1 MNILIILSIIL
12 LIIIIIINKYNNKIH
27 ENYENI
33 DINIGNVLCD
43 YYYKYVL
50 SILKKEDFI
59 YSNDNSF
66 SKNHIFMN
74 NFPSNIKWNKE
85 LYNEFINNNIKIND
99 IKIIE
104 PESFWAIENYKIQ
117 QIHNI
122 MKPTIHIIFDN
133 VFKNLKLNK
142 EIKYPVIHFRCADT
156 PFIKHFHYYFQ
167 RYEYFDKSIKDIE
180 NKIGKIT
187 DIIILSCFDHLSNE
201 DDKKACNMYSNK
213 LKEHLKDYN
222 VHLACNSN
230 VDDFVSMFYAPAV
243 ISTISSYSFMS
254 GFFGNGIYI
263 QPNMMVHNNEV
274 CLDCD
279 NNYKGY
285 NIQHNK
291 VDDYHNVDEVYKLL
305 IK

>member
-1 MNILIILSIIL
+1 MKIIIFICIIVLFILIK
-12 LIIIIIINKYNNKIH
+12 INIYNNKIF
-27 ENYENI
+27 ESYDNI
-33 DINIGNVLCD
+33 EINIGNVLSD
-43 YYYKYVL
+43 YYYKYVI
-50 SILKKEDFI
+50 SILNKEDFI

-66 SKNHIFMN
+66 SKNHNFMN
-74 NFPSNIKWNKE
+74 NFPSNIKWDENIF
-85 LYNEFINNNIKIND
+85 NQFIENNIKLND
-99 IKIIE
+99 IIHID
-104 PESFWAIENYKIQ
+104 SVAFWVIENKKIQ

-122 MKPTIHIIFDN
+122 MKPAINIIFDN
-133 VFKNLKLNK
+133 VFKKLKLNK
-142 EIKYPVIHFRCADT
+142 EIKYPIIHFRCADT
-156 PFIKHFHYYFQ
+156 PFIKHFQYYFQ
-167 RYEYFDKSIKDIE
+167 KYSYFDKSLKDIE

-187 DIIILSCFDHLSNE
+187 DITILSCFDHLSNE
-201 DDKKACNMYSNK
+201 DDKKACNIYSSK

-222 VHLACNSN
+222 VHLECNSN

-263 QPNMMVHNNEV
+263 QPNLMVHNNEV

-305 IK
+305 IE